1 MMALRQDVPEAL
13 VGMHDEAASG
23 AVPGH
28 L

>member
-23 AVPGH
+23 AVSGH